1 MTHICKGD
9 ASLHGL
15 EVFLHVQLVD
25 EFVREHNA
33 TLSRL
38 VVLVD
43 LSHGKKKIYIY
54 QHTNIKQEC
63 FLKEL
68 EQNK

>member
-25 EFVREHNA
+25 ELVREHNA

-43 LSHGKKKIYIY
+43 LSHGKKKYTYINT
-54 QHTNIKQEC
+54 QILSKNV
-63 FLKEL
+63 F
-68 EQNK
+68 